1 MLKCATRQQ
10 GGDRVKKAKEQKK
23 RISVE
28 QLKDERLEQNLSQAE
43 LAKQAG
49 IDRSTLT
56 CYELGLR
63 KPPIDVLQKLA
74 KALNVIIEIK

>member
-1 MLKCATRQQ
+1 MLKCATVTQKR
-10 GGDRVKKAKEQKK
+10 GDRMKKVKVIK
-23 RISVE
+23 VE
-28 QLKDERLEQNLSQAE
+28 QLKEERQLQKLSQKEVAE
-43 LAKQAG
+43 RAG

-74 KALNVIIEIK
+74 AALNVKFEIGGK

>member
-1 MLKCATRQQ
+1 M
-10 GGDRVKKAKEQKK
+10 KKAKEQKK